1 MKSLNILV
9 YCPVFLPEKSGYS
22 HAFAQL
28 ISNLLQHQCKVDVV
42 TPFLLNKGEK
52 EIWSHPSLRIFRYKP
67 QLNIWA
73 LGLFYQYGKIAGL
86 INSLCK
92 KYNYDLVLI
101 ETGDDPLLLA
111 SLSQHVLKK
120 AVVRFH
126 STSDTE
132 YLFIGKHKKYKI
144 RKFFWK
150 HIAANNV
157 RRLSATNSYHLRF
170 AHKHVMRFAV
180 LKQAGVIINAVPD
193 TVFDLPTSGGAKQ
206 FFMLGRM
213 DDEGYRQKGY
223 RVLIEALNQVA
234 FLFVK
239 HQATLI
245 IVGSGKYF
253 NEVKTAL
260 QPYSFVQLMEEMPHD
275 QVMQTLT
282 KSDVVLLPS
291 LYEGLSMFALEA
303 VSRGNVVIFGKT
315 GGLIDLVEKN
325 GFLVE
330 PGSVDE
336 LAEAIRKVFEIADL
350 KEMKQ
355 HGIELIKTYFNEEVQ
370 WQQINKFIS

>member
-1 MKSLNILV
+1 
-9 YCPVFLPEKSGYS
+9 
-22 HAFAQL
+22 
-28 ISNLLQHQCKVDVV
+28 
-42 TPFLLNKGEK
+42 
-52 EIWSHPSLRIFRYKP
+52 
-67 QLNIWA
+67 
-73 LGLFYQYGKIAGL
+73 
-86 INSLCK
+86 
-92 KYNYDLVLI
+92 
-101 ETGDDPLLLA
+101 
-111 SLSQHVLKK
+111 
-120 AVVRFH
+120 
-126 STSDTE
+126 
-132 YLFIGKHKKYKI
+132 
-144 RKFFWK
+144 
-150 HIAANNV
+150 
-157 RRLSATNSYHLRF
+157 
-170 AHKHVMRFAV
+170 MRFAV

-234 FLFVK
+234 YLFVK

-315 GGLIDLVEKN
+315 GGLIDLVENN

-350 KEMKQ
+350 KVMKQ
-355 HGIELIKTYFNEEVQ
+355 QGIELIKTYFNEEVQ